1 MIEAQSKNL
10 NTDLEI
16 VQLRNKETDYKV
28 MVMVKKMQNS
38 GAVFNYSIII
48 AVATEIIMINDMILL
63 KGNIGKTEL

>member
-1 MIEAQSKNL
+1 M
-10 NTDLEI
+10 
-16 VQLRNKETDYKV
+16 QLRNKETDYKV

-63 KGNIGKTEL
+63 KGSIETTEL

>member
-16 VQLRNKETDYKV
+16 VQLRNKETDHKV

-38 GAVFNYSIII
+38 GAVINYSIII

-63 KGNIGKTEL
+63 KGSIETTEL

>member
-1 MIEAQSKNL
+1 MIETQSKNL

-16 VQLRNKETDYKV
+16 VQLRNKETDHKV

-38 GAVFNYSIII
+38 GAVINYSIII

-63 KGNIGKTEL
+63 KGSIETTEL